1 MTNSQS
7 VQTDTPLAYR
17 ATDTEAAFIKGYA
30 NALGITCNEAFT
42 RFVRS
47 AMGCGYTCGKH
58 RASANGCGYTEKKK
72 AN

>member
-47 AMGCGYTCGKH
+47 AIGCGYTCGKH

>member
-47 AMGCGYTCGKH
+47 AMGCGYTCEKH

>member
-47 AMGCGYTCGKH
+47 AMGCGYTCGKR